1 MALETE
7 LATYHAN
14 LLEMLPQNEGR
25 FVVIK
30 DQEIL
35 GAFEDYEKALEAGYE
50 RYGLVPFLVKKL
62 QCHES
67 EFLYQSF
74 LRQGAHAPRSPRI
87 RPFS

>member
-14 LLEMLPQNEGR
+14 LLEMLPENEGR

-35 GAFEDYEKALEAGYE
+35 GAFEDYDKALEADYN
-50 RYGLVPFLVKKL
+50 RYGPVPFLVKKV
-62 QCHES
+62 QRHEPVHYFS
-67 EFLYQSF
+67 
-74 LRQGAHAPRSPRI
+74 RDPDPC
-87 RPFS
+87 RP